1 MRHIISILLQ
11 NEAGALARVSNMF
24 SSRGYNIESL
34 NVAPTNDPIVSR
46 VTLVTS
52 GSEDIIEQIIKQLS
66 KLIDVV
72 NIINMTD
79 GDYIERELAMIKL
92 ASKNHNEENLLKL
105 VSDHKESIGMLLDIE
120 IIDNSDDYLT
130 FQIVGSSEDI
140 DKIINFFSKS
150 TDVLSVI
157 RSGSMAVAKG
167 KPILFFSS

>member
-79 GDYIERELAMIKL
+79 GEYIERELAMIKL
-92 ASKNHNEENLLKL
+92 VSKHHNEENLLKL
-105 VSDHKESIGMLLDIE
+105 VSDHKESIGMLLDTE

-140 DKIINFFSKS
+140 DKIIHYFSKS
-150 TDVLSVI
+150 TDILSVI